1 MNNIEEQDL
10 NRRISSYLAN
20 RYWMQTNAFSQIGLG
35 PDLKPDDAYRLVYDE
50 IEKIGFYEVSG
61 EWIGMGNTYT
71 MRISKVYSNGENYK
85 GMAYELKIAGGEN
98 HITIVA
104 RFKKLEN
111 IFAPATL
118 FRQLIEY
125 ASRSYSYLKIEGKA
139 NSSNDFP
146 IGYHEDGTD

>member
-61 EWIGMGNTYT
+61 EWIGMG
-71 MRISKVYSNGENYK
+71 I
-85 GMAYELKIAGGEN
+85 
-98 HITIVA
+98 
-104 RFKKLEN
+104 
-111 IFAPATL
+111 
-118 FRQLIEY
+118 LI
-125 ASRSYSYLKIEGKA
+125 R
-139 NSSNDFP
+139 
-146 IGYHEDGTD
+146 